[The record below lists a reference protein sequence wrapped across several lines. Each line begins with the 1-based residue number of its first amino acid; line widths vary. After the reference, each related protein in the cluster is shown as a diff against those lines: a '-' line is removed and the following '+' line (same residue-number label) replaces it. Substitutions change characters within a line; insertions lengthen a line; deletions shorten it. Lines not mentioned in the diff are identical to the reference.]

1 MKIILLPF
9 YILLYT
15 FSFFTV
21 IIAAVIYMLTVELPK
36 KFKWWPYNI
45 IKPRD
50 KSFDEWFDRHLKDI
64 EKSWDRFDDRV
75 RKKFNLHD

>member
-1 MKIILLPF
+1 MG
-9 YILLYT
+9 
-15 FSFFTV
+15 
-21 IIAAVIYMLTVELPK
+21 LTVELPK